1 MFTKGV
7 AVTGLCVVLVDKSTG
22 AAVTSGTATVYIT
35 KDGGAQA
42 TIAGS
47 ASHEGNGQWSFDLT
61 SGEMNA
67 DMVGLVVTHTS
78 IAPLGITIKTLD
90 LNAIADAILARDIGS
105 GAGSGSL
112 NERTVRSAL
121 RFLRNKWSLSGTTLT
136 VTKEDD
142 AATAWTSVVSTS
154 AGANPVTGNDP
165 A

>member
-1 MFTKGV
+1 
-7 AVTGLCVVLVDKSTG
+7 VVLVDKSTG
-22 AAVTSGTATVYIT
+22 AAITSGTVTVYIT

-47 ASHEGNGQWSFDLT
+47 AVHEGNGQWSFNLT
-61 SGEMNA
+61 AGEMNA
-67 DMVGLVVTHTS
+67 DVVGLAITHTS

-90 LNAIADAILARDIGS
+90 LNTIADAILSRDL
-105 GAGSGSL
+105 GSGSGVGTL

-121 RFLRNKWSLSGTTLT
+121 RFLRNRWSLSGTTLT

-142 AATAWTSVVSTS
+142 ASAAWTSTVTTVP
-154 AGANPVTGNDP
+154 GADPVTGSDP